1 MIDFLGFIIVKALS
15 FILSGVPLGLALWI
29 GRRGG
34 DFACFVNSKRRAIA
48 YANLKSAFPE
58 KDAAEIKKILKAHYE
73 NLGMSVIEL
82 LKLSAMGKGYLDR
95 YVKMNGVKNIDEAIQ
110 GGKGLIFL
118 TAHFGNW
125 EVASLAVSSRGYTM
139 SVFAREQKYTR
150 LNDILNK
157 NREMTGCKVVTKG
170 FSVRGIIK
178 TLKDNGMIGML
189 GDQDAGANGVFVDFL
204 NRPASFAPG
213 AVIFSLKTGAITLP
227 SFIRR
232 IGNSEHLVE
241 MNEPLELIDTGER
254 DKDVKENL
262 KAISRIM
269 EDHIKRFPD
278 QWLWSHKRWKS
289 TPQRTVLVL
298 SDGKAGHLNQ
308 AMAVADMV
316 KEALGSRLKARGIEE
331 KPIVKIE
338 VVEINFKNR
347 LMRIFLDLASV
358 FSGKR
363 CQGCMRCV
371 RFCLR
376 KDTFDQIKNKYA
388 DIIISC
394 GASTVGVNS
403 FLKYENNA
411 KVIAIMKPGLGR
423 SKKFNVII
431 LPRHDVPLTLALSP
445 RRRGNH
451 ILVTETAPNRLKAEG
466 LRLKG
471 IGLLIGGDAKDFRLQ
486 KETVEKA
493 IDAIL
498 KIASEID
505 YDIFATTSR
514 RTSIEIDKS
523 VKDKLSNNKR
533 CKLLVIANEKNKT
546 GAVQEI
552 ISQSE
557 VVIVSPESISMIS
570 EAVSSGRYV
579 IVFKNESRETKY
591 EIRNTKYEK
600 SLMNLEMQDFIKTAT
615 VDEIYDAIKTLLTR
629 RPPIREL
636 GDREKIIKKL
646 EDII

>member
-1 MIDFLGFIIVKALS
+1 MSKNSTIDFLGFIIVKALS
-15 FILSGVPLGLALWI
+15 FILFCTPLGLALWI
-29 GRRGG
+29 GRCGG
-34 DFACFVNSKRRAIA
+34 YFACCVNSKRRAIA

-58 KDAAEIKKILKAHYE
+58 KGTAEIKKILKAHYE

-82 LKLSAMGKGYLDR
+82 LKFSAMGKGYLDR
-95 YVKMNGVKNIDEAIQ
+95 YVEISGVKNIDEAIQ
-110 GGKGLIFL
+110 RRKGLIFL

-125 EVASLAVSSRGYTM
+125 EIASLAVSSRGYAM
-139 SVFAREQKYTR
+139 SVFAREQKYTK

-157 NREMTGCKVVTKG
+157 NRKMTGCRVVTKG
-170 FSVRGIIK
+170 FSIREIIK

-189 GDQDAGANGVFVDFL
+189 GDQDAGANGVFVNFL

-213 AVIFSLKTGAITLP
+213 AVIFALKTGAKTLP

-232 IGNSEHLVE
+232 IGNSKHLVE
-241 MNEPLELIDTGER
+241 INESLELVDTGER
-254 DKDVKENL
+254 DKDVRENL

-269 EDHIKRFPD
+269 EDYIKRFPD

-308 AMAVADMV
+308 VMAVADMV
-316 KEALGSRLKARGIEE
+316 KEVLGSRLKAKGIEE

-358 FSGKR
+358 FAGKR
-363 CQGCMRCV
+363 CQGCLRCV
-371 RFCLR
+371 KFCLK

-394 GASTVGVNS
+394 GAPTVGVNS
-403 FLKYENNA
+403 FLKHENNA
-411 KVIAIMKPGLGR
+411 RAIAIMKPGLGR
-423 SKKFNVII
+423 SKKFNMVI
-431 LPRHDVPLTLALSP
+431 LPRHDAP
-445 RRRGNH
+445 RKSRSN
-451 ILVTETAPNRLKAEG
+451 ILITETAPNRLKAEG
-466 LRLKG
+466 LRSKG
-471 IGLLIGGDAKDFRLQ
+471 IGLLIGGDAKNFKLQ
-486 KETVEKA
+486 KETIGKT

-498 KIASEID
+498 KISSEID

-514 RTSIEIDKS
+514 RTSLEIDKS
-523 VKDKLSNNKR
+523 VKDRLSNNKR
-533 CKLLVIANEKNKT
+533 CKLLVIANENNKA
-546 GAVQEI
+546 GAMQEI
-552 ISQSE
+552 LSQSE

-579 IVFKNESRETKY
+579 VVFGNCQGKYAKNIK
-591 EIRNTKYEK
+591 
-600 SLMNLEMQDFIKTAT
+600 NLEKQDLIKIVT
-615 VDEIYDAIKTLLTR
+615 VDEIYDVIKTLLTQ
-629 RPPIREL
+629 RPPIKKL
-636 GDREKIIKKL
+636 GDREKIMKRL
-646 EDII
+646 EGII